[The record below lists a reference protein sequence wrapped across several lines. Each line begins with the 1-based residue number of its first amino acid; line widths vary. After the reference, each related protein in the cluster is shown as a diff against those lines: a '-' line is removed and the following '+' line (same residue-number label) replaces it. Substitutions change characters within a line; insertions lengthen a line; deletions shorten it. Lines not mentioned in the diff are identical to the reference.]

1 MDVSSLYT
9 NIDHQEGA
17 EACFLK
23 LEERKNKSI
32 SSHMLKSL
40 ILLVL
45 RSTAFR
51 FGNSIYKQVMG
62 TSMGTPMAPNYANI
76 FMAKFETDLIR
87 SFHEKTG
94 NKPLVW
100 FRYIDDIFLIW
111 TSGEKSLEEFISH
124 CQTYSKANGMRSNI
138 TFEVNKSINKVNFL
152 DVCVELKA
160 NKLITSLYSKPTDSH
175 LYLNY
180 SSNHPKHVLKNLPK
194 GQFIRIRRIR
204 SEKSN

>member
-87 SFHEKTG
+87 SFHK
-94 NKPLVW
+94 
-100 FRYIDDIFLIW
+100 
-111 TSGEKSLEEFISH
+111 
-124 CQTYSKANGMRSNI
+124 
-138 TFEVNKSINKVNFL
+138 
-152 DVCVELKA
+152 
-160 NKLITSLYSKPTDSH
+160 
-175 LYLNY
+175 
-180 SSNHPKHVLKNLPK
+180 
-194 GQFIRIRRIR
+194 
-204 SEKSN
+204 